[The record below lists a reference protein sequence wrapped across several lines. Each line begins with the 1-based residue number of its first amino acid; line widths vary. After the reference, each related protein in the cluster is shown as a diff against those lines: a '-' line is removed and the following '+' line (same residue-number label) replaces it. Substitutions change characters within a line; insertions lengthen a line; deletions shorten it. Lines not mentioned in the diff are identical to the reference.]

1 MFTFVPLQKK
11 IDMRNQRKLLI
22 EQLDRKLKP
31 FLGSEMVIIPDK
43 GWINTIR
50 TTLNITLEQLGRKLK
65 ITKQGVKRIEES
77 EAAGTITIK
86 SLKEVCNAL
95 EMKFVYGFVPIDGSI
110 DSLLERKSRIL
121 AEKIILRTNHNMMLE
136 GQEIGKEKLENAI
149 EDLSKEIKFELKKT
163 IWD

>member
-1 MFTFVPLQKK
+1 
-11 IDMRNQRKLLI
+11 MRNQRNLLI
-22 EQLDRKLKP
+22 EQLDRKLLP
-31 FLGSEMVIIPDK
+31 FKGTEKVIIPEK

-50 TTLNITLEQLGRKLK
+50 ATINMTLEQLGNKLN

-86 SLKEVCNAL
+86 SLKEVGNAL

-110 DSLLERKSRIL
+110 NSLLERKSRVL
-121 AEKIILRTNHNMMLE
+121 AEKIILRTNQNMMLE
-136 GQEIGKEKLENAI
+136 DQAI
-149 EDLSKEIKFELKKT
+149 EKSKLKAAIDDLSKEIKSELKKS

>member
-1 MFTFVPLQKK
+1 
-11 IDMRNQRKLLI
+11 MRNQRKLLI
-22 EQLDRKLKP
+22 EQLDRKLIP
-31 FLGSEMVIIPDK
+31 FLGSEMVIIPDN

-50 TTLNITLEQLGRKLK
+50 TTINITLEQLGKKLNM
-65 ITKQGVKRIEES
+65 TKQGVKRIEES

-86 SLKEVCNAL
+86 SLKEVGNAL

-110 DSLLERKSRIL
+110 DSLLDRKSRIL

-136 GQEIGKEKLENAI
+136 DQEIEKGNLKNAI
-149 EDLSKEIKFELKKT
+149 EDLSKEIKFELKKP

>member
-1 MFTFVPLQKK
+1 
-11 IDMRNQRKLLI
+11 MRNQKKLLI

-31 FLGSEMVIIPDK
+31 FLGSELVIIPNS

-50 TTLNITLEQLGRKLK
+50 TTLNMTLEQLGKKLNM
-65 ITKQGVKRIEES
+65 TKQGVKRIEDS
-77 EAAGTITIK
+77 EAAGTITVN

-95 EMKFVYGFVPIDGSI
+95 EMKFVYGFIPIDGSFESLI
-110 DSLLERKSRIL
+110 DRKSRLL

-136 GQEIGKEKLENAI
+136 DQEIDKTNLKNAI
-149 EDLSKEIKFELKKT
+149 EDLSKEIKFELKKA

>member
-1 MFTFVPLQKK
+1 
-11 IDMRNQRKLLI
+11 MRNQRKLLI

-31 FLGSEMVIIPDK
+31 FLGSEIIIIPDK

-50 TTLNITLEQLGRKLK
+50 TTINMTLEQLGKKLK
-65 ITKQGVKRIEES
+65 MTKQGVKRIEKS

-86 SLKEVCNAL
+86 SLKEVGNAL

-110 DSLLERKSRIL
+110 DSLLDRKSKIL

-136 GQEIGKEKLENAI
+136 DQGIEKGNLRNAI
-149 EDLSKEIKFELKKT
+149 ENLSKEIKFELKKA

>member
-1 MFTFVPLQKK
+1 
-11 IDMRNQRKLLI
+11 MRNQRKLLI

-31 FLGSEMVIIPDK
+31 FLGSEIVIIPDN

-50 TTLNITLEQLGRKLK
+50 TTIKMTLEQLGRRLNM
-65 ITKQGVKRIEES
+65 TKQGVKRIEES

-86 SLKEVCNAL
+86 SLKEVGNAL

-110 DSLLERKSRIL
+110 DSLLDRKSRIL

-136 GQEIGKEKLENAI
+136 DQEIEKGNLKNAI
-149 EDLSKEIKFELKKT
+149 EDLAQEIKFELKKI

>member
-1 MFTFVPLQKK
+1 
-11 IDMRNQRKLLI
+11 MRNQRKLLI

-31 FLGSEMVIIPDK
+31 FLGSEIIIIPDK

-50 TTLNITLEQLGRKLK
+50 TTINMTLEQLGKKLK
-65 ITKQGVKRIEES
+65 MTKQGVKRIEES

-86 SLKEVCNAL
+86 SLKEVGNAL

-110 DSLLERKSRIL
+110 DSLLDRKSKIL

-136 GQEIGKEKLENAI
+136 DQEIEKGNLRNAI
-149 EDLSKEIKFELKKT
+149 EDLSKEIKFELKKA